1 MNQEWVQLMEQMPIL
16 LGDLTSQPLR
26 PPENQGILPTKGI
39 YVFYEDSKPIYTGRT
54 RNMRRRLSEHCAPSS
69 RHTSA
74 TFAFTIAKREATKVG
89 ININMKRGQLE
100 ADPAFGEFFRKAKER
115 VSRMPVR
122 VIEINDP
129 VIQTLFEVYASLTL
143 GTREFN
149 DFDTH

>member
-1 MNQEWVQLMEQMPIL
+1 
-16 LGDLTSQPLR
+16 
-26 PPENQGILPTKGI
+26 
-39 YVFYEDSKPIYTGRT
+39 
-54 RNMRRRLSEHCAPSS
+54 
-69 RHTSA
+69 
-74 TFAFTIAKREATKVG
+74 
-89 ININMKRGQLE
+89 MKRDQLE

-122 VIEINDP
+122 VIEINNP